1 MVSSDRR
8 SGVPTVP
15 KRAMFWARLKLDC
28 AWPIANYMRLTN
40 PNELLGLAT
49 HNQICG
55 WGYPDLRSLT
65 NWPYPANLLK
75 LGKPYS
81 QPFLVG
87 TPSFDL
93 LNDFSAIVLCLAQD
107 ILLEPRVFL
116 SENSGWSSHP

>member
-65 NWPYPANLLK
+65 NWPHGYNIIYSISLYISHRDKYFLFQNERLFA
-75 LGKPYS
+75 KPSIYNRKIE
-81 QPFLVG
+81 
-87 TPSFDL
+87 
-93 LNDFSAIVLCLAQD
+93 LNIGNT
-107 ILLEPRVFL
+107 
-116 SENSGWSSHP
+116 SENREQS